1 MRSQRRAYLYAG
13 LCLIQLI
20 FATKWIPV
28 ANAAVITATG
38 TNAAACNQETSNATG
53 VTATRSG
60 QDCIITF
67 TNSSETIWTVPLG
80 VTSVSAI
87 VVGGGGGGGDSAA
100 NSTGGG
106 GGAGGFFQNSN
117 IAVSGSISILAG
129 TGGAGSSISSQ
140 GGDGGT
146 SYLGTLKVGGG
157 GGGNGNTYAGGAR
170 ARSGVGGGDFVSSG
184 SGGGGRPT
192 GSASYSN
199 EYLGGLAGNFAASGI
214 SFLGYTYIGIQG
226 VAGIRNSDGAS
237 GGFGGVVTPSSL
249 RTSTISGSSV
259 EYSKVS
265 QYVTWE
271 SSGAVKTPGSGGS
284 PNYGYGTD
292 PTVGGGS
299 GAAGIVIV
307 RYTLSS
313 VILAPTYSGTIYKGT
328 LESVTVTVNI
338 PGKVRFFIDG
348 KRISG
353 CLAVDTTG
361 AAPTL
366 TATCSWKPSVTG
378 LRSVHAVFTPSD
390 GTTAG
395 VTSARTALPVVK
407 RTSSR

>member
-1 MRSQRRAYLYAG
+1 MSRKARAFVYA
-13 LCLIQLI
+13 CLSLAQI
-20 FATKWIPV
+20 FLLTKLVPV
-28 ANAAVITATG
+28 SHAAVITATG
-38 TNAAACNQETSNATG
+38 TNASACNQETTNATG
-53 VTATRSG
+53 VTAIRSG
-60 QDCIITF
+60 QDCIVTF
-67 TNSSETIWTVPLG
+67 TNSTETIWTVPLG
-80 VTSVSAI
+80 VSSVSAI

-100 NSTGGG
+100 SSTGGG

-140 GGDGGT
+140 GDDGGT

-170 ARSGVGGGDFVSSG
+170 ARSGVGGADFVSSG
-184 SGGGGRPT
+184 GGGGGRPT
-192 GSASYSN
+192 GSASYTN

-214 SFLGYTYIGIQG
+214 TFLGNTYVGIQG
-226 VAGIRNSDGAS
+226 VAGNRNSDGAS

-259 EYSKVS
+259 EYAKVS

-284 PNYGYGTD
+284 PNYGYGVD
-292 PTVGGGS
+292 PTIGGGS

-313 VILAPTYSGTIYKGT
+313 AILAPTFSGTIHKGA

-338 PGKVRFFIDG
+338 PGRVRFFIDG
-348 KRISG
+348 KRIPG
-353 CLAVDTTG
+353 CLAVNTTG
-361 AAPTL
+361 TTPAI
-366 TATCSWKPSVTG
+366 TATCTWKPSVTG
-378 LRSVHAVFTPSD
+378 QRSVYAVFTPSD
-390 GTTAG
+390 GTTSG
-395 VTSARTALPVVK
+395 VTSAKTILPVVK
-407 RTSSR
+407 RGNFK

>member
-1 MRSQRRAYLYAG
+1 MRSQRRAYLHAG

-249 RTSTISGSSV
+249 RTSTISGGSV

-390 GTTAG
+390 GMTAG